1 MKEQLIMQRIVKKIK
16 SLGLEL
22 GFNHIGISDLNLDH
36 AKKPYQ
42 DWIKSNFQ
50 GDMSYLKRHS
60 DLKFNPQKLV
70 PKTIRII
77 SARIDYF
84 PNLSLIHI

>member
-1 MKEQLIMQRIVKKIK
+1 
-16 SLGLEL
+16 
-22 GFNHIGISDLNLDH
+22 LNLEH

-42 DWIKSNFQ
+42 NWINSNFQ
-50 GDMSYLKRHS
+50 GDMSYLKKHS

-84 PNLSLIHI
+84 PNDREYKACPKK